1 MNFHSISTALV
12 IIVIVISVIC
22 GGVLIVSVCMIWI
35 RKQVFGRAGAV
46 LCAAGVILLGLSV
59 WGILEVAKRQAS
71 ENADTAALQRVVQD
85 SNAKTIAALTEVNK
99 QFTERIETNQDRVL
113 SNIES
118 HVLAI
123 RTALAER
130 PAATQP
136 SRETPAAGSPVV
148 PKHPQTKPR

>member
-1 MNFHSISTALV
+1 VAA
-12 IIVIVISVIC
+12 VIC
-22 GGVLIVSVCMIWI
+22 GSVSIGSVCLLWV
-35 RKQVFGRAGAV
+35 RKQLFDQVGAA
-46 LCAAGVILLGLSV
+46 LCAAGVILLGLSM
-59 WGILEVAKRQAS
+59 WGSVELAKRQAS
-71 ENADTAALQRVVQD
+71 ENADTTALQRVVQD
-85 SNAKTIAALTEVNK
+85 SNAKTIAELTEVNK

-130 PAATQP
+130 PAAIQP
-136 SRETPAAGSPVV
+136 SRETPTAASPVA